1 MPVTGALRA
10 AKDLLEAR
18 GIDDNDRKLRYILA
32 FHRITSYGCLL
43 ARQAARTGN
52 EGNLADICRKLRE
65 SGVEEG
71 LVGRICGLKQIRER
85 PPSPDAPERK
95 SARSEDC
102 EPKSDCAASISG
114 TTTGMQTHDAAAESP
129 NGSRTAPSEDAS
141 ARADDWAACAHL
153 APAASPAAY
162 QPPTEAS
169 EESPRLPANADEYA
183 LPEVPEPASGS
194 PLFFLN
200 DGADA
205 NAGLVGRCSTCGGP
219 THGDVALCRCGRV
232 NHRRCLAPAARLRGR
247 PLLCHACVARDRGQ
261 PDLPTLVEVCAGMG
275 PAAAALHTLSTAG
288 ALSGFVPVAAIERA
302 PPARNFLEA
311 LDQEMPG
318 VRPRNVIADL
328 LHVVTAE
335 RADLCVAGAFG
346 LALWCPP
353 GLGPQASP
361 RCARRFAV
369 LPLQQQP

>member
-141 ARADDWAACAHL
+141 ARAADGAACAHL

-169 EESPRLPANADEYA
+169 EASPRLTANADE
-183 LPEVPEPASGS
+183 
-194 PLFFLN
+194 
-200 DGADA
+200 D
-205 NAGLVGRCSTCGGP
+205 
-219 THGDVALCRCGRV
+219 
-232 NHRRCLAPAARLRGR
+232 
-247 PLLCHACVARDRGQ
+247 
-261 PDLPTLVEVCAGMG
+261 
-275 PAAAALHTLSTAG
+275 ALHNY
-288 ALSGFVPVAAIERA
+288 FPHVP
-302 PPARNFLEA
+302 
-311 LDQEMPG
+311 
-318 VRPRNVIADL
+318 
-328 LHVVTAE
+328 
-335 RADLCVAGAFG
+335 
-346 LALWCPP
+346 
-353 GLGPQASP
+353 
-361 RCARRFAV
+361 
-369 LPLQQQP
+369 